1 MCTCA
6 CSKNLYKAICA
17 QWEFLVG
24 LYVLRCVSTSTA
36 AGSDPNGH
44 CEGNHLRLILPS
56 RTNRRRQPTTP
67 QKPPPHLLFSS
78 DGWHVVADMRTS
90 TRLSIFCLR
99 GSKKRGEKLR
109 ERKKNISPS
118 FHECFD
124 QFWELVSTAL
134 TLIRSEAVKLCSV
147 TMRGTD
153 RTLCIYRLFAH
164 FVSGHI
170 DIHRRVCT
178 SVFVCFAPVSVDSVK
193 KSLGS

>member
-1 MCTCA
+1 MA
-6 CSKNLYKAICA
+6 S
-17 QWEFLVG
+17 
-24 LYVLRCVSTSTA
+24 
-36 AGSDPNGH
+36 GSRLKRR

-56 RTNRRRQPTTP
+56 RTNRRRRSTTP

-90 TRLSIFCLR
+90 TRLSIFCLQ
-99 GSKKRGEKLR
+99 GLR
-109 ERKKNISPS
+109 EKSREKNCTRGKKKKKFSPS

-124 QFWELVSTAL
+124 QFGELVTMAL

-178 SVFVCFAPVSVDSVK
+178 SVFVCFASVSVDSVK
-193 KSLGS
+193 KAAAPNCPGVCLFIPHRSGRCRQTRRV